1 MRHETDGRHDE
12 SGRHVLEV
20 PQGERNLAS
29 PHVRRACER
38 DIMCLPTP
46 SRRPIHITRATR
58 AAAVHGGV
66 HAVGTPG
73 LGGVGGPGCVV
84 PFSPG
89 QGRPGQARRRPCGR
103 REAEEAAAAATP
115 PPVPSQHV
123 VVSIAC
129 TVRPY
134 GHGELAT
141 SVAETDAMDHG
152 LSVRVGQ
159 RAVERPDGLWM
170 QSAGGCSG
178 GPYPRARDAWVG

>member
-73 LGGVGGPGCVV
+73 PGGVGGPGCVV
-84 PFSPG
+84 LLSRAG
-89 QGRPGQARRRPCGR
+89 QGRQGDHERRRTR
-103 REAEEAAAAATP
+103 WRLSVAAAL
-115 PPVPSQHV
+115 HHLV
-123 VVSIAC
+123 VYIVAS

-134 GHGELAT
+134 RHGNLAT
-141 SVAETDAMDHG
+141 SVAETDAMGHG
-152 LSVRVGQ
+152 LSVRIGQ

-170 QSAGGCSG
+170 QSAGGAPAALILG
-178 GPYPRARDAWVG
+178 LGMHG